1 MDGFRKEAKIGD
13 QITGRFGTYVLKEE
27 LGQGGNGTVFLIE
40 IINQTAVI
48 SNDTEYVIKVLLPSI
63 TGDEKR
69 VTRFTREISF
79 AKQYASQ
86 IEGLV
91 PIYDSYLDI
100 DSGNQGYIWLLM
112 PRCKKYVYNINNSAL
127 KLQQLI
133 ELGKTICALHEN
145 GISHRDIKPS
155 NLLWYQNRV
164 ILSDYGLIWDAT
176 NKDFITGSNE
186 MIGPI
191 SIRPPEMEAE
201 DKIDDPL
208 VYYYSD
214 AYLFAKTVWIVITK
228 RRNGFYGEYKRND
241 NQIVFDKNKHNLG
254 KTAEPLHKM
263 MEQATKHNYWERIT
277 IKDCINY
284 LEEQLSILNNSA
296 SIDRIKSLQYDE
308 SIQTIMNSIPPDT
321 QSLQD
326 VLKIQQ
332 ALGIMCNNSKLYVS
346 DYGNEKELGILKKV
360 FLIKDNIFELEIQ
373 IMMGIKRK
381 KKIIRLDI
389 DSIELGK
396 DNSCC
401 LHLKQLLLEETANI
415 PELTIKQTLY
425 QSEEVKYT
433 LNGRNLVYLRETTW

>member
-1 MDGFRKEAKIGD
+1 M
-13 QITGRFGTYVLKEE
+13 
-27 LGQGGNGTVFLIE
+27 
-40 IINQTAVI
+40 
-48 SNDTEYVIKVLLPSI
+48 
-63 TGDEKR
+63 
-69 VTRFTREISF
+69 
-79 AKQYASQ
+79 
-86 IEGLV
+86 
-91 PIYDSYLDI
+91 
-100 DSGNQGYIWLLM
+100 
-112 PRCKKYVYNINNSAL
+112 
-127 KLQQLI
+127 
-133 ELGKTICALHEN
+133 
-145 GISHRDIKPS
+145 
-155 NLLWYQNRV
+155 
-164 ILSDYGLIWDAT
+164 LS
-176 NKDFITGSNE
+176 
-186 MIGPI
+186 
-191 SIRPPEMEAE
+191 
-201 DKIDDPL
+201 
-208 VYYYSD
+208 
-214 AYLFAKTVWIVITK
+214 
-228 RRNGFYGEYKRND
+228 
-241 NQIVFDKNKHNLG
+241 KNKHNLG